1 MRRVRVIGYETL
13 GIAFALLVF
22 GAPFYFMIVNAG
34 KDAKGAS
41 LLNMEWPSSP
51 QFWENIRAVIE
62 VRDYL
67 LVRAFVNSTALT
79 LFSIVFLV
87 LFCAMAGFV
96 LQRRRERATPV
107 YEFLILSGLIIPPA
121 IVPTIWVLDGV
132 GLFKTLLGL
141 ILVEVAL
148 GFPFSVLLYK
158 NFMAT
163 VPREIDE
170 AAILDGCGGLRLFFR
185 IIMPLLQPVTA
196 TIVVLSSVTIFNDFT
211 NPLYFLPGARNVT
224 VQLTLYNFQS
234 QFVTQYNLLFA
245 NILLITIPPFILFLI
260 FNKRIVAGMTA
271 GSLKA

>member
-1 MRRVRVIGYETL
+1 
-13 GIAFALLVF
+13 
-22 GAPFYFMIVNAG
+22 MIVNAG
-34 KDAKGAS
+34 KDAKEAS
-41 LLNMEWPSSP
+41 LLNLNWPTSP
-51 QFWENIRAVIE
+51 QFWDNIRTVAE
-62 VRDYL
+62 TRDYML
-67 LVRAFVNSTALT
+67 LRAFVNSTALT
-79 LFSIVFLV
+79 LFSIVVLI

-96 LQRRRERATPV
+96 LQRRKGRASPV
-107 YEFLILSGLIIPPA
+107 FEFLILSGLIIPPA
-121 IVPTIWVLDGV
+121 IVPTIWVLDGI

-148 GFPFSVLLYK
+148 GFPFSVMLYK

-170 AAILDGCGGLRLFFR
+170 AAILDGCGGIRLFFR

-211 NPLYFLPGARNVT
+211 NPLYFLPGADNVT

-271 GSLKA
+271 GSVKA